1 MTDNG
6 RVRAEVEIGTRI
18 GHANTNRVTV
28 RDLDLV
34 DDLIGQVSYAEL
46 TLLAITGKRPD
57 AGAVRVVDA
66 ILVSLMDHGLTA
78 NALAAR
84 LNYWVAPEAI
94 QAAVATGLLG
104 AGSRLLGSMEGC
116 GRLLTE
122 IRADIEEGTPQRE
135 AVRDRVR
142 ELLDADERVPGIG
155 HNLHKGEGGDPR
167 AAKLLAVARREGY
180 AERYVPLVEL
190 LPEVLTELTG
200 KTLPLNATGAI
211 GALLMEVGVPW
222 QLHRGFALMS
232 RTAGLVAH
240 VGEEIDNPLTPEIRK
255 MLRKVSWIDEGGA

>member
-1 MTDNG
+1 MTPNG
-6 RVRAEVEIGTRI
+6 PVRAEVEIDTRI
-18 GHANTNRVTV
+18 GHANTHRVSV

-46 TLLAITGKRPD
+46 TLLAITGERP
-57 AGAVRVVDA
+57 APGAVRLVDA
-66 ILVSLMDHGLTA
+66 VLVSLMDHGLTA

-116 GRLLTE
+116 GRLLSE
-122 IRADIEEGTPQRE
+122 IRADIDEQGAPERE
-135 AVRDRVR
+135 AVWNRVQ
-142 ELLDADERVPGIG
+142 ELLDADERVPGVG
-155 HNLHKGEGGDPR
+155 HNLHRGGDPR
-167 AAKLLAVARREGY
+167 AAKLLEVARREGY
-180 AERYVPLVEL
+180 AQRYVPLVEL

-200 KTLPLNATGAI
+200 KALPLNATGAI
-211 GALLMEVGVPW
+211 GALLLEVGVPW
-222 QLHRGFALMS
+222 RLHRGFALMS

-255 MLRKVSWIDEGGA
+255 MLRKVSWIEDGG

>member
-1 MTDNG
+1 MTRNG
-6 RVRAEVEIGTRI
+6 PVRAEVEIGTRI
-18 GHANTNRVTV
+18 GHANSHRVTV

-34 DDLIGQVSYAEL
+34 DDLIGEVSYAEL
-46 TLLAITGKRPD
+46 TLLAITGERP
-57 AGAVRVVDA
+57 ARGAVRLVDA
-66 ILVSLMDHGLTA
+66 ILVSLMDHGMTA

-116 GRLLTE
+116 GRLLSE
-122 IRADIEEGTPQRE
+122 IRADLDEKGTPERD
-135 AVRDRVR
+135 AVRERVR
-142 ELLDADERVPGIG
+142 ELLDAGERVPGVG
-155 HNLHKGEGGDPR
+155 HGLHRGGDPR

-180 AERYVPLVEL
+180 ARRYVPLVEL

-200 KTLPLNATGAI
+200 KALPLNATGAI
-211 GALLMEVGVPW
+211 GAMLLEVGVPW
-222 QLHRGFALMS
+222 RLHRGFALMS

-255 MLRKVSWIDEGGA
+255 MLRKVSWIEDGE